1 MVLLAN
7 DRLGTEEDS
16 DNFRLTAAGDKDD
29 TEDENGDAETED
41 EDIDVDVDDDS
52 DDDMEEL
59 VVAVTFSHNGLLVA
73 VG

>member
-1 MVLLAN
+1 MVPLAN
-7 DRLGTEEDS
+7 DRLSTEEDS

-29 TEDENGDAETED
+29 TEDENVDTETED
-41 EDIDVDVDDDS
+41 EDIDVDDDDS